1 MNSKFSDPLLAI
13 LEGISDGVVALNRE
27 AKYTSIN
34 RAAAELLRRLNR
46 DPNAIVGQSVWQV
59 FPELRGTIVEK
70 EIRRALENGVRIHY
84 EYLFPTDQR
93 WYEVQG
99 YPSAEGVILLFRD
112 ITDRKAPTSQILT

>member
-1 MNSKFSDPLLAI
+1 MGWLPSTERRGTHQLT
-13 LEGISDGVVALNRE
+13 VRQLNCFGGLTE
-27 AKYTSIN
+27 TLI
-34 RAAAELLRRLNR
+34 
-46 DPNAIVGQSVWQV
+46 AIVGQSLWQV

-70 EIRRALENGVRIHY
+70 EIRRALENGVRIQY

-112 ITDRKAPTSQILT
+112 ITDRKAPTS

>member
-1 MNSKFSDPLLAI
+1 MNSKFSDQLLAI

-46 DPNAIVGQSVWQV
+46 NPNAIVGQSLWQV

-70 EIRRALENGVRIHY
+70 EIRRALENGVRIQY

-112 ITDRKAPTSQILT
+112 ITDRKAPTS

>member
-27 AKYTSIN
+27 AKYISIN

-84 EYLFPTDQR
+84 EYLFPTDRR